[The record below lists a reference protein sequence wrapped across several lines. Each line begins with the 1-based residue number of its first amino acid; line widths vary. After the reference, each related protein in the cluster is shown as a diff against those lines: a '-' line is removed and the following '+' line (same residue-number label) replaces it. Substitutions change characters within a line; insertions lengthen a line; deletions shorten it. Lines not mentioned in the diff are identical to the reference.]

1 MTTYDVEALL
11 RALAP
16 AAGLEDACAA
26 LVDVAGPMLGADAV
40 ALVTADAGGRV
51 AQIAGTDPGRT
62 APLCVLPDGP
72 VLAPS
77 AVGQEQPAG
86 VLTIAELG
94 HDARWPE
101 WSAATAAAGYASLQV
116 IGLQPLAHRTLALYA
131 WSGRADAFDPD
142 DGGHVVGLVRL
153 GSLVITQL
161 ERVENLVAALG
172 SRGPISQAQGLLME
186 RFSIGA
192 EESMAYLNRL
202 SQDHHVKV
210 RDLAREVLGD
220 DEPHRDGRAATPLPD
235 RAPSTSRPSRSEGI

>member
-1 MTTYDVEALL
+1 MTDHHVEVLL

-26 LVDVAGPMLGADAV
+26 LVDAAGPMLGADAV
-40 ALVTADAGGRV
+40 ALVARDAAGRTAQV
-51 AQIAGTDPGRT
+51 AGTDPDRT
-62 APLCVLPDGP
+62 APLCALPDGP
-72 VLAPS
+72 VPAPS
-77 AVGQEQPAG
+77 GTDDHQPAAG

-101 WSAATAAAGYASLQV
+101 WSGATAAAGYASLQV

-131 WSGRADAFDPD
+131 WARRAGAFDPD
-142 DGGHVVGLVRL
+142 DRSHVVGVVRL
-153 GSLVITQL
+153 GSLVVTQL
-161 ERVENLVAALG
+161 ERVENLLAALG

-210 RDLAREVLGD
+210 RDLAREVLD
-220 DEPHRDGRAATPLPD
+220 DSEPHRDGPAAMPLPGPH
-235 RAPSTSRPSRSEGI
+235 APYQPS